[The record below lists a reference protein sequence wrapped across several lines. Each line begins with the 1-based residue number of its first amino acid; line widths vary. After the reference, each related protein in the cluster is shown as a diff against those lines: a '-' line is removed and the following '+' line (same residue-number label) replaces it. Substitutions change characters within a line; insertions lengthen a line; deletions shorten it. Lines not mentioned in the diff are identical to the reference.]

1 MEYRYKPQGVCSMEM
16 IIDVDNDT
24 IQSVKII
31 GGCPG
36 NTVGVSN
43 LVKGMKIDEVIKT
56 NPVVISHKSGHAGI
70 FNTKALE
77 NLGITSHTAPISRRK
92 YRNKR

>member
-16 IIDVDNDT
+16 IIEVDKD
-24 IQSVKII
+24 IIESVKII

-43 LVKGMKIDEVIKT
+43 LVKGMKIDEAISKLKGIPCGIKGT
-56 NPVVISHKSGHAGI
+56 SCPDQLS
-70 FNTKALE
+70 KALE
-77 NLGITSHTAPISRRK
+77 KIKEESM
-92 YRNKR
+92 